1 MESFCQLLL
10 FFGNIFCICGD
21 TVTTKIF
28 KTTGYK
34 QISNSKME
42 RIHFEDQIA
51 RNKLKSIILITIII
65 IVFIILGY
73 IISFTLDPS
82 YFFIIMIFSIIISLL
97 YVWIGYYYSDKIAIA
112 SVGAK
117 PADPALYR
125 QYYHSVEGLT
135 LASGLPMPKLYVMN
149 NPSINAFATGRS
161 PEKGVVC
168 VTTGAL
174 QKLNKQELEGVL
186 AHELGHIANLDIRFM
201 TLTTVLVGMIAIIA
215 EVFLRSLWIAKS
227 DDDNRWGAILMVIGI
242 IFAILAPII
251 VQLVQLAISRKREF
265 VADASAVKFTRSPT
279 GLINALRKIQH
290 DRPMKVP
297 HAVAPLFM
305 SDPFRKVSSLFSTHP
320 PLEQRI
326 EILERM

>member
-1 MESFCQLLL
+1 M
-10 FFGNIFCICGD
+10 
-21 TVTTKIF
+21 
-28 KTTGYK
+28 
-34 QISNSKME
+34 
-42 RIHFEDQIA
+42 A
-51 RNKLKSIILITIII
+51 III
-65 IVFIILGY
+65 IVFIALGY
-73 IISFTLDPS
+73 IISFILDPS
-82 YFFIIMIFSIIISLL
+82 YFFIIMIFAIIISLL
-97 YVWIGYYYSDKIAIA
+97 YVWLGYYYSDKIAIA

-117 PADPALYR
+117 PADPHLYR
-125 QYYHSVEGLT
+125 QYYNSVEGLT
-135 LASGLPMPKLYVMN
+135 LASGIPMPKLYIMN
-149 NPSINAFATGRS
+149 NPSINAFATGRN
-161 PEKGVVC
+161 PEHAAVC
-168 VTTGAL
+168 VTTGSL
-174 QKLNKQELEGVL
+174 QNLSKHEFEGVL
-186 AHELGHIANLDIRFM
+186 AHELGHIANFDIRFM

-290 DRPMKVP
+290 DKPMRVP

-305 SDPFRKVSSLFSTHP
+305 SDPFRKLSSLFSTHP

-326 EILERM
+326 QILERM